1 MSDFYAEAERYNI
14 QCPGNEDLN
23 LIFRTFSPYLY
34 PFIIEFCILIV
45 GIFYMVWS
53 NISHCPKKLSASG
66 HSHEEHHEEMENGK
80 LKNAHHN
87 LTGSSASSDHCK
99 NLTEHEDQYRS
110 SSFVYADCH
119 ASNRGLFAG
128 LLLMIL
134 TIVFIILFF
143 VAVNEE
149 WVWFTVPSESNRTL
163 SLFNHNILQFHISCI
178 FQERCLFLKIIFI
191 AHIYCSKNIII
202 GLKNFWVLSKIYLKY
217 LNFIRKMIVWCLIIS
232 TEIFMWYLLYVMKLQ
247 GFCIFSRT
255 QMFLR
260 QTKKFFWSLL
270 FTFEI

>member
-149 WVWFTVPSESNRTL
+149 
-163 SLFNHNILQFHISCI
+163 
-178 FQERCLFLKIIFI
+178 
-191 AHIYCSKNIII
+191 
-202 GLKNFWVLSKIYLKY
+202 
-217 LNFIRKMIVWCLIIS
+217 
-232 TEIFMWYLLYVMKLQ
+232 
-247 GFCIFSRT
+247 
-255 QMFLR
+255 
-260 QTKKFFWSLL
+260 
-270 FTFEI
+270 